1 MMRAPERR
9 HTETSTGPSG
19 LPRLLA
25 GYRPESAMRLEEH
38 LGRYGPPPAPST
50 HRRGR
55 HLIATVE
62 AAGLR
67 GRGGAAFPTAR
78 KMHAVARHRRRP
90 IAVVNGSEGEAL
102 SAKDRL
108 LMTCLPHLVLDGAAL
123 AAEAVGAD
131 EVVVAIDR
139 GAGAAIR
146 AVTEATAARR
156 AARLDPV
163 VTRLVTLPTRYVAGE
178 ETALVNFVNGGL
190 AKPTFVP
197 PRPFE
202 RGIAGRPTLIQ
213 NVETLAHLALIARHG
228 PDWFRELGTSDEPGS
243 TLVTVSGV
251 VASPTVCEIGL
262 GTPVRDVVTAAGGAT
277 QEVAAFLI
285 GGYYGSWMAA
295 DDAWDVP
302 LTNAALKARG
312 AALGT
317 GVVHAFPA
325 GHCGLIAS
333 ARIASYLADESA
345 GQCGPCLYGLRAIA
359 DALARVA
366 DGTHSPRTVPRL
378 RGWFDDVR
386 GRGACHY
393 PDGVVRFVATALDVF
408 EDEIARHDHNGRCLA
423 APPPTLPIPP
433 SDGSWR

>member
-9 HTETSTGPSG
+9 HAAPAAGPRG
-19 LPRLLA
+19 LPRLLS
-25 GYRPESAMRLEEH
+25 GYRPEGPMSLDEH
-38 LGRYGPPPAPST
+38 VGRYGPPPAPGT
-50 HRRGR
+50 GRRGR
-55 HLIATVE
+55 HLISTVE

-90 IAVVNGSEGEAL
+90 VVVANGAEGEAL

-108 LMTCLPHLVLDGAAL
+108 LMTCLPHLVLDGAVL

-131 EVVVAIDR
+131 EVIVAIDR
-139 GAGAAIR
+139 GAGAALR
-146 AVTEATAARR
+146 AVSDAMAARSR
-156 AARLDPV
+156 ARPDPV
-163 VTRLVTLPTRYVAGE
+163 MTRVVTLPTRYVAGE

-202 RGIAGRPTLIQ
+202 RGVAGRPTLIQ
-213 NVETLAHLALIARHG
+213 NVETLAHLALIARYG
-228 PDWFRELGTSDEPGS
+228 PDWFRELGTADEPGS

-251 VASPTVCEIGL
+251 VATPTVCEIGL
-262 GTPVRDVVTAAGGAT
+262 GTPVRDVIGAAGGAT
-277 QEVAAFLI
+277 EAVGAFLV
-285 GGYYGSWMAA
+285 GGYYGSWLAA
-295 DDAWDVP
+295 DDVWDLP
-302 LTNAALKARG
+302 LTNAALHARG

-317 GVVHAFPA
+317 GVVYAFPA

-333 ARIASYLADESA
+333 ARIAGYLADESA
-345 GQCGPCLYGLRAIA
+345 GQCGPCLYGLRSIA
-359 DALARVA
+359 DALASVA
-366 DGTHSPRTVPRL
+366 DCTHSPTTVDRL
-378 RGWFDDVR
+378 RGWFGDVR

-408 EDEIARHDHNGRCLA
+408 GDEVARHDRDGRCLA
-423 APPPTLPIPP
+423 VPPAPLPIPS
-433 SDGSWR
+433 SDGSWQ

>member
-1 MMRAPERR
+1 M
-9 HTETSTGPSG
+9 S
-19 LPRLLA
+19 LD
-25 GYRPESAMRLEEH
+25 EH
-38 LGRYGPPPAPST
+38 VGRYGPPPAPGT
-50 HRRGR
+50 GRRGR
-55 HLIATVE
+55 HLISTVE

-90 IAVVNGSEGEAL
+90 VVVANGAEGEAL

-108 LMTCLPHLVLDGAAL
+108 LMTCLPHLVLDGAVL

-131 EVVVAIDR
+131 EVIVAIDR

-146 AVTEATAARR
+146 AVSDAMAARSR
-156 AARLDPV
+156 ARPDPV
-163 VTRLVTLPTRYVAGE
+163 MTRVVTLPTRYVAGE

-202 RGIAGRPTLIQ
+202 RGVAGRPTLIQ
-213 NVETLAHLALIARHG
+213 NVETLAHLALIARYG
-228 PDWFRELGTSDEPGS
+228 PDWFRELGTADEPGS

-251 VASPTVCEIGL
+251 VATPTVCEIGL
-262 GTPVRDVVTAAGGAT
+262 GTPVRDVIGAAGGAT
-277 QEVAAFLI
+277 EAVGAFLV
-285 GGYYGSWMAA
+285 GGYYGSWLAA
-295 DDAWDVP
+295 DDVWDLP
-302 LTNAALKARG
+302 LTNAALHARG

-317 GVVHAFPA
+317 GVVYAFPA

-333 ARIASYLADESA
+333 ARIAGYLADESA
-345 GQCGPCLYGLRAIA
+345 GQCGPCLYGLRSIA
-359 DALARVA
+359 DALASVA
-366 DGTHSPRTVPRL
+366 DCTHSPTTVDRL
-378 RGWFDDVR
+378 QGWFGDVR

-408 EDEIARHDHNGRCLA
+408 GDEVARHDRDGRCLA
-423 APPPTLPIPP
+423 VPPAPLPIPS
-433 SDGSWR
+433 SDGSWQ

>member
-1 MMRAPERR
+1 M
-9 HTETSTGPSG
+9 S
-19 LPRLLA
+19 LDD
-25 GYRPESAMRLEEH
+25 H
-38 LGRYGPPPAPST
+38 LGRHGPPPAPGT
-50 HRRGR
+50 GRRGR
-55 HLIATVE
+55 HLISTVE

-90 IAVVNGSEGEAL
+90 VVVANGAEGEAL

-108 LMTCLPHLVLDGAAL
+108 LMTCLPHLVLDGAVL

-131 EVVVAIDR
+131 EVIVAIDS
-139 GAGAAIR
+139 GANAAIR
-146 AVTEATAARR
+146 AVTDAIATRNRARP
-156 AARLDPV
+156 DPV
-163 VTRLVTLPTRYVAGE
+163 MTRVVTLPTRYVAGE

-202 RGIAGRPTLIQ
+202 RGVAGRPTLIQ
-213 NVETLAHLALIARHG
+213 NVETLAHLALIARYG
-228 PDWFRELGTSDEPGS
+228 PDWFRELGTADEPGS

-251 VASPTVCEIGL
+251 VATPTVCEIGL
-262 GTPVRDVVTAAGGAT
+262 GTPVRDVIAAAGGAT
-277 QEVAAFLI
+277 TEVGAFLV
-285 GGYYGSWMAA
+285 GGYYGSWLAA
-295 DDAWDVP
+295 DDVWDLP
-302 LTNAALKARG
+302 LTNATLHARG

-317 GVVHAFPA
+317 GVVYAFPA

-333 ARIASYLADESA
+333 ARIAGYLADESA

-359 DALARVA
+359 DALANVA
-366 DGTHSPRTVPRL
+366 DCTHSPTTVDRL
-378 RGWFDDVR
+378 RGWFGDVR

-408 EDEIARHDHNGRCLA
+408 GDEVARHDRDGRCLA
-423 APPPTLPIPP
+423 APPVPLPIPS
-433 SDGSWR
+433 SDGSWQ